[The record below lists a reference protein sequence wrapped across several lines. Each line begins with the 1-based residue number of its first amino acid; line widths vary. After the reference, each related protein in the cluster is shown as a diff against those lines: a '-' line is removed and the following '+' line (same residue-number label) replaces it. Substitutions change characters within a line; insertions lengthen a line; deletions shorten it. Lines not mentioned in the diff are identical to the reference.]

1 MRRRR
6 NRRRVVVVARV
17 FGLLSGV
24 QLLAVVVGMSAGC
37 SRQPP
42 QLVDSEKI
50 TLSVG
55 ESKPVAG
62 RRAVLWLGILDSEVS
77 EYPDDTPGSAHFEL
91 SCGGE
96 RFADVAVV
104 DRPTRE
110 ICGVRV
116 RLVELI
122 HTTPPAAKLE
132 ITWKRESS
140 P

>member
-1 MRRRR
+1 MKRPR
-6 NRRRVVVVARV
+6 NRRRVVVLARV

-24 QLLAVVVGMSAGC
+24 QLVAVVVGMSAGC

-42 QLVDSEKI
+42 QPVDSEKI
-50 TLSVG
+50 TISVG

-62 RRAVLWLGILDSEVS
+62 GRAVLWLGILDSEVS
-77 EYPDDTPGSAHFEL
+77 EYPEDASGSAHFEL
-91 SCGGE
+91 SCGGV

-104 DRPTRE
+104 DRPTSE

-116 RLVELI
+116 RLVVLI